1 VYTPLSEAKLKTGEP
16 IEVGL
21 AQGPDE
27 EHAEQIK
34 PFLAHKGGN
43 WNWHV
48 ARSVSE
54 ELDGLETRF
63 YLAKLNGEIISNV
76 MTVEC
81 AHAGILGHVFTDPTH
96 RRKGAVSR
104 VFDQLMPDLQ
114 KRGGVLT
121 LGTGFESPAYW
132 IYHSYGFR
140 SIVENTGFMRYAT
153 EENYEDDSIYVPSPA
168 NVRPLLWRD
177 WPRFSLLASRDRGW
191 HLRSLWLGH
200 YGPSNFEGPFLALKR
215 AVEEGSAQCVVSE
228 TEAGA
233 VVGYAAL
240 VRDNRWGGH
249 TWLLDVDAHARF
261 AQHTVE
267 LLKALDYPSAKTQ
280 CHVDGEAH
288 AKAAA
293 LRDSGFRHEATFR
306 NQIERG
312 GKAMDVVVYAKGDG
326 MADRND
332 E

>member
-1 VYTPLSEAKLKTGEP
+1 MYNILSEAKLKTGEP

-21 AQGPDE
+21 IQGPDV

-48 ARSVSE
+48 ARSATGK
-54 ELDGLETRF
+54 LDGLETRF
-63 YLAKLNGEIISNV
+63 YVAKLDGKIISNV

-81 AHAGILGHVFTDPTH
+81 AHAGILGHVFTDPAY

-104 VFDQLMPDLQ
+104 VFDQLIPDFR

-121 LGTGFESPAYW
+121 LGTGFDSPAYW

-153 EENYEDDSIYVPSPA
+153 EAGYEETRVYVPSPA
-168 NVRPLLWRD
+168 GVRTVLWGD
-177 WPRFSLLASRDRGW
+177 WPRLSLLASRHRGW

-200 YGPSNFEGPFLALKR
+200 YGASNFEGPFLGLKR
-215 AVEEGSAQCVVSE
+215 AVEEGSAQCVVLE
-228 TEAGA
+228 TEAEA
-233 VVGYAAL
+233 VVGYATL
-240 VRDNRWGGH
+240 VRDSRWRGH
-249 TWLLDVDAHARF
+249 TWLLDVDVHPLF

-267 LLKALDYPSAKTQ
+267 LLKTLEYPRAKVQ
-280 CHVDGEAH
+280 CHVDGDAH

-293 LRDSGFRHEATFR
+293 IRASGFQHEATLR
-306 NQIERG
+306 NQIECEG
-312 GKAMDVVVYAKGDG
+312 EGLDVAVY
-326 MADRND
+326 RR
-332 E
+332 EP